1 MSKIQ
6 LHGNLTAAIY
16 ATTNKKLL
24 NMRRHLS
31 VGANFEIPHFNPLK
45 PLKPLI
51 LPIKIKMMSKM
62 QLHNDLTAVIYA
74 STK

>member
-1 MSKIQ
+1 MLPPPNFKTPHFIPLKMSKIQ

-31 VGANFEIPHFNPLK
+31 VGANFEIPRFNPLK
-45 PLKPLI
+45 LLKPLI
-51 LPIKIKMMSKM
+51 LPP
-62 QLHNDLTAVIYA
+62 QNF
-74 STK
+74 